1 MILRPGNKV
10 TLFDK
15 TILVINCV
23 FAFLLILSYGA
34 PLISPSTC
42 SFIAFLGLGYPFL
55 LILNIAFLIY
65 WLIRFI
71 KYSLISAI
79 SILLGFK
86 IMVSSFGFHKLHTAN
101 NNEPSSAIR
110 IMAYNVHGFGGIGKL
125 DGKPIQSDVIKLINT
140 QHPDIINFEEFYA
153 DVLNR
158 KSIIPPLKEAVN
170 SNYYYFKA
178 YDSTRWDSSGI
189 AIFSRFP
196 IINRGF
202 IQPDANS
209 GQIQAIYADVKK
221 GDIIFRVYCVHL
233 QSIRFDDS
241 DHQYLKNMAA
251 GSLKVHGLHAIY
263 SKLKQAFVQRG
274 FQVALVKKDM
284 SKCPYPY
291 VIAGDFNDT
300 PNSYAVTQ
308 INKGLKNAFI
318 ENGSG
323 LGLTYYGDFPGFQ
336 IDYILTSPQFNIN
349 NYKIIKQK
357 ISDHY
362 PVMSDLSIK

>member
-1 MILRPGNKV
+1 MILKAQSKLNF
-10 TLFDK
+10 FDK
-15 TILVINCV
+15 SILLINCV

-42 SFIAFLGLGYPFL
+42 CFIAFLGLGYPFL
-55 LILNIAFLIY
+55 VIINIAFLIY
-65 WLIRFI
+65 WLVRFI
-71 KYSLISAI
+71 RYSLISAI

-86 IMVSSFGFHKLHTAN
+86 IMMSSFGFHKLHASN
-101 NNEPSSAIR
+101 KNEPSSAIR
-110 IMAYNVHGFGGIGKL
+110 IMAYNVHGFGGVGKL
-125 DGKPIQSDVIKLINT
+125 NGKPIQSDVIKLINT
-140 QHPDIINFEEFYA
+140 QHPDIINFEEFYT

-158 KSIIPPLKEAVN
+158 EVIMSSLKKVVN
-170 SNYYYFKA
+170 SGYYYSKG
-178 YDSTRWDSSGI
+178 YDFTQWDSSGV

-196 IINRGF
+196 IINRGV

-209 GQIQAIYADVKK
+209 GQIQAIYADIKK
-221 GDIIFRVYCVHL
+221 GDFVFRVYCVHL
-233 QSIRFDDS
+233 QSIRFDDN
-241 DHQYLKNMAA
+241 DHQYLKNMAG

-263 SKLKQAFVQRG
+263 SKLKQAFIQRG
-274 FQVALVKKDM
+274 FQVALVKKNM
-284 SKCPYPY
+284 SECPYPY

-323 LGLTYYGDFPGFQ
+323 LGLTYFGDFPGFQ
-336 IDYILTSPQFNIN
+336 IDYILTSLQFNIN
-349 NYKIIKQK
+349 NYQIINVKL
-357 ISDHY
+357 SDHY